1 VNQEDFNT
9 VRGDLYAMDKRLALL
24 EQKVTQI
31 DRNVEKIASALGW
44 IVKITGGGL
53 LTGITAWIIKG
64 GLGG

>member
-1 VNQEDFNT
+1 VSQEDFNT

-31 DRNVEKIASALGW
+31 DTNVEKIASALGW